1 MSFTVYNDQNY
12 NSSNINVVS
21 SGYPTSN
28 NSVGNGAKVLRARS
42 PDDIKRST
50 SKSSSSMIGKR
61 RASLGVSVLK
71 VTHLASLNFSSVLFD
86 LVTVLCGMMLTA
98 SELQH
103 NEGANSSNGKEE
115 TSSSIMGTK

>member
-1 MSFTVYNDQNY
+1 
-12 NSSNINVVS
+12 
-21 SGYPTSN
+21 
-28 NSVGNGAKVLRARS
+28 
-42 PDDIKRST
+42 
-50 SKSSSSMIGKR
+50 MIGKR